1 MPWKPFWVVAVFMLC
16 PWGVARGDI
25 YRHVDANGV
34 IHFTN
39 TPSKAGFQLYMKETV
54 SRVLSSSAP
63 DDVAAVY
70 LRGGG
75 LEGLDAVI
83 REVARR
89 YGLNESLVMAVIHA
103 ESRFDHRAVSRK
115 GARGLMQLMPG
126 TARELGVRDS
136 FDPVENI
143 EGGVRYLRSLLDGF
157 GGKLHLALAA
167 YNAGRDAVLQ
177 HRGIPPFP
185 ETQNYVRQVIQLYE
199 QYEKDAQSQKRTA
212 LAGKKGS

>member
-1 MPWKPFWVVAVFMLC
+1 MAWAH
-16 PWGVARGDI
+16 ADI

-39 TPSKAGFQLYMKETV
+39 APSKPGFQLYMKEIV
-54 SRVLSSSAP
+54 SKASPSTPGDALAP
-63 DDVAAVY
+63 ASLTGVRTD
-70 LRGGG
+70 G
-75 LEGLDAVI
+75 LNAVI
-83 REVARR
+83 QDTARR
-89 YGLNESLVMAVIHA
+89 HGLNESLVMAVIQA

-115 GARGLMQLMPG
+115 GAQGLMQLMPD
-126 TARELGVRDS
+126 TARELGVRNS

-143 EGGVRYLRSLLDGF
+143 EGGVRHLRNLLDSF

-177 HRGIPPFP
+177 HRGIPPYP
-185 ETQNYVRQVIQLYE
+185 ETQNYVRQVIQYYE
-199 QYEKDAQSQKRTA
+199 QYEKSAQGQKKTA